1 MPGMSGRI
9 DEQGRGG
16 GALWWAALQQVEGVG
31 AATMLRLARA
41 FGSAEAALAAS
52 SEELMA
58 RGGLSREQAAGMAAS
73 AGALPAL
80 RSEIEGL
87 EREGIRLLVIGE
99 PGYPPELLDLRSP
112 PPLLYVRGRLREEDR
127 RAVAVVGTRE
137 ASREGARLARKLGRG
152 LAERGFT
159 IVSGLARGIDTA
171 GHRGAL
177 QAREGRTVAVLGCGV
192 QRVYPPENGL
202 LAAKIA
208 RRGCV
213 LAEAPPQ
220 AEVHRRYLLAR
231 DRVQAALSRAL
242 IVVQAHGRCGSL
254 VTARHAVRCGRLLL
268 GVAWEQE
275 PFAEGWER
283 LQALGARR
291 LEASTSLDE
300 IAAEIERGPDPPSQV
315 GLL

>member
-1 MPGMSGRI
+1 MSSGI

-31 AATMLRLARA
+31 AATMLRLARV
-41 FGSAEAALAAS
+41 FGSAEAALAATC
-52 SEELMA
+52 EELMG

-73 AGALPAL
+73 ARALPAR
-80 RSEIEGL
+80 RSEIEAL
-87 EREGIRLLVIGE
+87 EQQGIRLLAIGD
-99 PGYPPELLDLRSP
+99 PGYPAELLDLRSP
-112 PPLLYVRGRLREEDR
+112 PPLLYVRGMLTEEDGR
-127 RAVAVVGTRE
+127 GVAVVGTRE
-137 ASREGARLARKLGRG
+137 ASREGARLARRLGRG

-177 QAREGRTVAVLGCGV
+177 QAKEGRTVAVLGCGV
-192 QRVYPPENGL
+192 QHVYPPENGL

-213 LAEAPPQ
+213 LAEVPPHT
-220 AEVHRRYLLAR
+220 EVHRRHLLAR
-231 DRVQAALSRAL
+231 DRLQAALSRAV
-242 IVVQAHGRCGSL
+242 IVVQAHGKCGSL
-254 VTARHAVRCGRLLL
+254 VTARHAVRCGRLLY
-268 GVAWEQE
+268 GVAWERE

-291 LEASTSLDE
+291 LEAGANLDE
-300 IAAEIERGPDPPSQV
+300 IVAAIERGPDPPSQEP
-315 GLL
+315 LR